1 MSAGAPAGTGAE
13 ARASGACDGDGDGD
27 GGGAVAFGFS
37 FAPYLVLASH
47 FGAILKSALR
57 VRDARRTLPEELE
70 IRTSRRSLGSLQGG
84 LRREQ

>member
-1 MSAGAPAGTGAE
+1 MPGTGAVCGASE
-13 ARASGACDGDGDGD
+13 ARDGGD
-27 GGGAVAFGFS
+27 GGGAVAFGFG

-47 FGAILKSALR
+47 FGAIRKSALC
-57 VRDARRTLPEELE
+57 VRDARCTLAEELE